1 MQNNRQT
8 WLNKRKGGIG
18 GSDAAAVIGRNPWLS
33 NVDLWEIKTGRKQQA
48 DVSDKE
54 AVKYGI
60 AAESFLI
67 DLFKLDYPRYEV
79 KHIDFDLLRDKSHPF
94 LIASLDGRLIE
105 RETGKKG
112 VLEIKTTEIR
122 RSTDWD
128 KWDNQVPD
136 NYYCQVIHYLSVT
149 GWDFAVLKAQIKH
162 YKDEEPTL
170 TTRHYYFD
178 RKKCEEDI
186 EYLRAKEIEFW
197 QEYVEKDVCP
207 PLILPTI

>member
-8 WLNKRKGGIG
+8 WLNKRKSGLG

-60 AAESFLI
+60 AAENLLI
-67 DLFKLDYPRYEV
+67 DLFKLDYPNYDV
-79 KHIDFDLLRDKSHPF
+79 KHIDFDLLTDKTNPF

-105 RETGKKG
+105 RETGRTG

-122 RSTDWD
+122 RASDWD
-128 KWDNQVPD
+128 KWDGQVPD
-136 NYYCQVIHYLSVT
+136 NYFCQVIHYLGVT
-149 GWDFAVLKAQIKH
+149 GCDFAILKAQIKH
-162 YKDEEPTL
+162 YKDGVPTL

-178 RKKCEEDI
+178 AAVYEEDI
-186 EYLRAKEIEFW
+186 AFLRQKEIEFW

-207 PLILPTI
+207 PLILPQI